1 MANREHLSNI
11 LDRILNESQ
20 TEEDI
25 AQLRRSLKIVDGVI
39 QSVSQNGKFNTN
51 IGQITGGDIHFG
63 DRIYQ
68 GADAE
73 TIRQIVRNIVQELQQ
88 STSTEPKSLGAEL
101 ITTLNNAKFQGKE
114 GEQGGTGSFY
124 QYEIYLDALILENEQ
139 NKDNYQEYTLS
150 GNWSSFVYKYV
161 YVFDKV
167 VDTPWGHHKK
177 PYGRFQVVVK
187 SINGVVEGIRVK
199 ADRYNDN
206 ANNYAANKVEQL
218 IESKIKEITRKN

>member
-1 MANREHLSNI
+1 MNTNDIEAIINRIASKQH
-11 LDRILNESQ
+11 

-25 AQLRRSLKIVDGVI
+25 KLLQQRLNDNPQIASQLGKNIV
-39 QSVSQNGKFNTN
+39 N
-51 IGQITGGDIHFG
+51 IGEGKEIHIG

-73 TIRQIVRNIVQELQQ
+73 AIKQIVGSIVQELQESA
-88 STSTEPKSLGAEL
+88 STKQLSLTAEL
-101 ITTLNNAKFQGKE
+101 IATLNNAKFQGKE

-124 QYEIYLDALILENEQ
+124 QYEIYLDALRLENEQ

-167 VDTPWGHHKK
+167 IDAPWGHNKK

-199 ADRYNDN
+199 ADRYNNN

-218 IESKIKEITRKN
+218 IESKIKEIKRKN

>member
-1 MANREHLSNI
+1 MTSPEELNPILERIVKHQHTESDISLLRQWLSNG
-11 LDRILNESQ
+11 SQ
-20 TEEDI
+20 I
-25 AQLRRSLKIVDGVI
+25 
-39 QSVSQNGKFNTN
+39 VSQQGKYAVNL
-51 IGQITGGDIHFG
+51 GQGQEIHIG

-68 GADAE
+68 GTDAE

-124 QYEIYLDALILENEQ
+124 HYEIYLDALRLENEQ
-139 NKDNYQEYTLS
+139 NKDNYQEYALS

-161 YVFDKV
+161 YVFNKV
-167 VDTPWGHHKK
+167 VDTPWGHNKK

>member
-1 MANREHLSNI
+1 MISPEELNSILERIVKHQHTESDIALLQKWLSNG
-11 LDRILNESQ
+11 SQ
-20 TEEDI
+20 I
-25 AQLRRSLKIVDGVI
+25 
-39 QSVSQNGKFNTN
+39 VSQQGKYAVNL
-51 IGQITGGDIHFG
+51 GQGQEIHIG

-68 GADAE
+68 GADAKA
-73 TIRQIVRNIVQELQQ
+73 IKQIVGNIVQELQQ
-88 STSTEPKSLGAEL
+88 CTSTKPKSLAAEL
-101 ITTLNNAKFQGKE
+101 IATLNNAKFQGKE

-124 QYEIYLDALILENEQ
+124 QYEIYLDALSLENEQ

-161 YVFDKV
+161 YVFNKV
-167 VDTPWGHHKK
+167 VDTPWGHNKK

-218 IESKIKEITRKN
+218 MEFKIKEITRKN

>member
-1 MANREHLSNI
+1 MISSEELNSILERIVKHQHTESDVALLRQWLSNG
-11 LDRILNESQ
+11 SQ
-20 TEEDI
+20 I
-25 AQLRRSLKIVDGVI
+25 
-39 QSVSQNGKFNTN
+39 VSQQGKYAVNLGQGQEIH
-51 IGQITGGDIHFG
+51 IGDC
-63 DRIYQ
+63 IYQ
-68 GADAE
+68 GADTEA
-73 TIRQIVRNIVQELQQ
+73 IKQIVGSIVQELQESA
-88 STSTEPKSLGAEL
+88 STKQLSLAAEL

-124 QYEIYLDALILENEQ
+124 QYEIYLDALSLENEQ

-199 ADRYNDN
+199 ADRHNDN
-206 ANNYAANKVEQL
+206 ANNYAANKVENL
-218 IESKIKEITRKN
+218 IELKIKEIKHKN

>member
-1 MANREHLSNI
+1 MTSPQDLNTI
-11 LDRILNESQ
+11 LARIVKHQHTES
-20 TEEDI
+20 DI
-25 AQLRRSLKIVDGVI
+25 ALLQQWLSSGGQI
-39 QSVSQNGKFNTN
+39 VSQQGKYAVNL
-51 IGQITGGDIHFG
+51 GQGQEIHIG
-63 DRIYQ
+63 DRTYY

-73 TIRQIVRNIVQELQQ
+73 AIKQIVGNIVKQLQQ
-88 STSTEPKSLGAEL
+88 STSTEPKSLAAEL
-101 ITTLNNAKFQGKE
+101 IAILNNAKFQGKE

-124 QYEIYLDALILENEQ
+124 QYEIYLDALSLENEQ

-161 YVFDKV
+161 YVFNKV
-167 VDTPWGHHKK
+167 VDTPWGHNKK
-177 PYGRFQVVVK
+177 PYGHFQVVVK
-187 SINGVVEGIRVK
+187 SINGVVEGLRVK